1 MFIKN
6 VPHVFVVAVVAHS
19 GNTPVGLVVA
29 ERGRGNIIM
38 KQEYAIEH
46 NDGRGGGES
55 MSYVKTMDDPF
66 YVTRHSFCPPA
77 Y

>member
-38 KQEYAIEH
+38 KHKYAIVL
-46 NDGRGGGES
+46 NGSCGGGG
-55 MSYVKTMDDPF
+55 
-66 YVTRHSFCPPA
+66 
-77 Y
+77 